1 MSRILI
7 VEDNAAN
14 MKLAVL
20 MLEGKGYHVLQ
31 APDAETGV
39 RLARAEIPDLILMDV
54 HLPGMDGLAA
64 TRLLKG
70 DPATR
75 DIRIV
80 ALTAL
85 AMSGDRERIEA
96 AGCDDYLSKP
106 FHYQQLLKVVE
117 DWLSPVPPLRSPA
130 HGVSGGKGGS

>member
-1 MSRILI
+1 MIVPRILV

-14 MKLAVL
+14 LKLVVL
-20 MLEGKGYHVLQ
+20 MLEGKGYEVLQ
-31 APDAETGV
+31 AEDAETGL
-39 RLARAEIPDLILMDV
+39 RIAREEAPQLILMDM

-75 DIRIV
+75 EIKVV

-96 AGCDDYLSKP
+96 AGCDGYLSKP
-106 FHYQQLLKVVE
+106 FHYQQLLETVE
-117 DWLSPVPPLRSPA
+117 RSLGPSPPLVR
-130 HGVSGGKGGS
+130 

>member
-1 MSRILI
+1 MIVPRILV
-7 VEDNAAN
+7 VEDNPAN
-14 MKLAVL
+14 MKLVVL
-20 MLEGKGYHVLQ
+20 MLEGRGYEILQ
-31 APDAETGV
+31 AEDAETGL
-39 RLARAEIPDLILMDV
+39 RIAREEAPHLILMDM

-75 DIRIV
+75 EIRIV

-85 AMSGDRERIEA
+85 AMKGDRERIEA

-106 FHYQQLLKVVE
+106 FHYQQLLETVE
-117 DWLSPVPPLRSPA
+117 RSLSLPPPLVR
-130 HGVSGGKGGS
+130 

>member
-1 MSRILI
+1 VIVPRILV

-14 MKLAVL
+14 LKLVVL
-20 MLEGKGYHVLQ
+20 MLEGKGYEVLQ
-31 APDAETGV
+31 AEDAETGL
-39 RLARAEIPDLILMDV
+39 RIAREEAPQLILMDM

-75 DIRIV
+75 EIKVV

-96 AGCDDYLSKP
+96 AGCDGYLSKP
-106 FHYQQLLKVVE
+106 FHYQQLLETVE
-117 DWLSPVPPLRSPA
+117 RSLGPSPPLVR
-130 HGVSGGKGGS
+130 

>member
-1 MSRILI
+1 VIVPRILV

-14 MKLAVL
+14 LKLVVL
-20 MLEGKGYHVLQ
+20 MLEGKGYEVLQ
-31 APDAETGV
+31 AEDAETGL
-39 RLARAEIPDLILMDV
+39 RIAREKAPHLILMDM

-75 DIRIV
+75 EIKVV

-96 AGCDDYLSKP
+96 AGCDGYLSKP
-106 FHYQQLLKVVE
+106 FHYQQLLETVE
-117 DWLSPVPPLRSPA
+117 RSLGPSPPLVR
-130 HGVSGGKGGS
+130 